1 MEFKRQY
8 LAYQEYRAL
17 GGTLELTP
25 FSLLEFKAR
34 KEIDDCTYG
43 RLKKLDTQVEE
54 VKLCI
59 MDLINKIKKYNESD
73 NGKSSEIV
81 GSYSVT
87 YNKPLSKEQ
96 KQEIRS
102 IISSYLSECKLDD
115 GTPYFYRG

>member
-1 MEFKRQY
+1 MKFEGQY

-17 GGTLELTP
+17 SGTLELTP

-73 NGKSSEIV
+73 NGKSSESV
-81 GSYSVT
+81 GGYSVT

-102 IISSYLSECKLDD
+102 IINSYLSECKLDD
-115 GTPYFYRG
+115 GTPYLYRG